1 MYGKRREIT
10 PPQSLQEECCH
21 TGTSALR
28 HWTIPVASLII
39 SAASNETWNLK
50 DRVSQKLADGC
61 DMSSFQYLDG
71 FLNHCFTHHLFVYLF
86 LDKRSCCC
94 NPEYPGTCNTEQ
106 NYPQTLGILPA
117 SASTVLGLQVVPPC
131 MTYWTLCSMRW
142 GQQESVWFCNIL
154 HCALVGVSVFPSD
167 QCTALA
173 NCEWFIQRIG
183 ESNGRA
189 GGRTE
194 GPGEDTDSKGP
205 WTESTNLDPWSSQGL
220 NCQPGS
226 MHIWP

>member
-1 MYGKRREIT
+1 MVLKMNEVVISQRMCMAKGEKSLPRRASKRNAATQALVLCATEL
-10 PPQSLQEECCH
+10 SLQ
-21 TGTSALR
+21 
-28 HWTIPVASLII
+28 PPLII

-131 MTYWTLCSMRW
+131 MTY
-142 GQQESVWFCNIL
+142 
-154 HCALVGVSVFPSD
+154 
-167 QCTALA
+167 
-173 NCEWFIQRIG
+173 
-183 ESNGRA
+183 
-189 GGRTE
+189 
-194 GPGEDTDSKGP
+194 
-205 WTESTNLDPWSSQGL
+205 
-220 NCQPGS
+220 
-226 MHIWP
+226 